1 MKGRM
6 AKNSKP
12 LHYLVHPSLM
22 NTPEI
27 IEVIRKGHIVTSM
40 AVATIEDILNADLI
54 IGPSCYRLSTETI
67 HLLELATKAE
77 RASKYE
83 GKHESHSR

>member
-1 MKGRM
+1 M

-22 NTPEI
+22 DTVEI
-27 IEVIRKGHIVTSM
+27 IECIRKGHRVTSM
-40 AVATIEDILNADLI
+40 AFAAVEDWLTADLI

-77 RASKYE
+77 RASKY
-83 GKHESHSR
+83 GKVA

>member
-1 MKGRM
+1 M
-6 AKNSKP
+6 AKNSRP
-12 LHYLVHPSLM
+12 LHYLIHPSLV

-27 IEVIRKGHIVTSM
+27 IESIRKGHTVTSM
-40 AVATIEDILNADLI
+40 AVATIEDMLGADLI

-77 RASKYE
+77 RASKYG
-83 GKHESHSR
+83 GKRE